1 MPKARILIVEDEGI
15 IAEDIQ
21 MSLQD
26 LGYEVSGIVT
36 RGKEAIRTA
45 AEQRPDLVLMD
56 VVLQGEMD
64 GIVAANEIHTL
75 LKIPIIYLTAY
86 SDDKML
92 ERAKNTEPFGYLIKP
107 FRDRELRSTIEMALY
122 KNELDNKLRESQEW
136 LAVTLNS
143 IGDGLIATDQQGLVT
158 FMNPVAEALTGWSS
172 NQAQGKPLEHV
183 FSAKEEKTGKSV
195 VGLTEGL
202 VALRGN
208 ASLTGKLLVT
218 KNGSTMPIEANAS
231 PIRGANDSVIG
242 IVLVFRDITQRK
254 KTEER
259 LRLLSEAV
267 AQSSEGIAV
276 LDLEG
281 KMLFVN
287 EAFAIMHGNSPE
299 EITGENI
306 SLLYPPGHMI
316 DVKERLQHIQTHG
329 TFSGEVC
336 HLRKDGSVFPGL
348 VHNSVLRDR
357 DGAVIAFIGAIR
369 DITDIKASQE
379 ALRAS
384 HEALE
389 AYSTS
394 LEAKVLERTR
404 ELENSRLEL
413 KKYSQSLEKTNE
425 ALKIIIEGVED
436 QKKEV
441 ERKISHNLSLSVK
454 PIIDQ
459 LKSHEL
465 PDTLKFLLSS
475 LEFSLTNIFSS
486 FGFNL
491 VKDGHLLTPREI
503 RICEMIRSGLSSKQ
517 IAKVI
522 GISPQTI
529 LVHRRN
535 IRRKLSLG
543 KSGQNLASF
552 LKANL

>member
-15 IAEDIQ
+15 IAEDLQ

-36 RGKEAIRTA
+36 RGKEAVRTA
-45 AEQRPDLVLMD
+45 AETRPDLVLMD

-64 GIVAANEIHTL
+64 GIEAANEIHTL

-122 KNELDNKLRESQEW
+122 KNELDNRLRESQEW

-143 IGDGLIATDQQGLVT
+143 IGDGLIATNQRGLVT
-158 FMNPVAEALTGWSS
+158 FMNPVAEALTGWSTGE
-172 NQAQGKPLEHV
+172 AQGRPLEDV
-183 FSAKEEKTGKSV
+183 FSVKEEKTGRSV
-195 VGLTEGL
+195 RGLTEGL

-231 PIRGANDSVIG
+231 PIKGVSDSVIG
-242 IVLVFRDITQRK
+242 MVLAFRDITQRT

-276 LDLEG
+276 LDLAG

-287 EAFAIMHGNSPE
+287 EAFAVMHGNSPE

-306 SLLYPPGHMI
+306 SLLYPPDQMI
-316 DVKERLQHIQTHG
+316 DVKERLQHIQTRG
-329 TFSGEVC
+329 TFSGEVW
-336 HLRKDGSVFPGL
+336 HLRKDGTVFPGL
-348 VHNSVLRDR
+348 VHNSALRNR
-357 DGAVIAFIGAIR
+357 DGAVIGFIGTIR
-369 DITDIKASQE
+369 DITDIKANQE

-394 LEAKVLERTR
+394 LEAKVAERTR

-465 PDTLKFLLSS
+465 PDTLSFLLSS

-491 VKDGHLLTPREI
+491 VKDGHLLTPRET

-517 IAKVI
+517 IAKVM

>member
-143 IGDGLIATDQQGLVT
+143 IGDGLIATNQQGLVT
-158 FMNPVAEALTGWSS
+158 FMNPVAEDLTGWSTD
-172 NQAQGKPLEHV
+172 QAQGKPLEDV

-281 KMLFVN
+281 EMLFVN
-287 EAFAIMHGNSPE
+287 EAFAVMHGNSPE
-299 EITGENI
+299 EITGKNI
-306 SLLYPPGHMI
+306 SLLYPPDHMI
-316 DVKERLQHIQTHG
+316 EVKERLQHIQTHG

-394 LEAKVLERTR
+394 LEAKVMERTR

-517 IAKVI
+517 IAKVM

>member
-1 MPKARILIVEDEGI
+1 
-15 IAEDIQ
+15 
-21 MSLQD
+21 
-26 LGYEVSGIVT
+26 
-36 RGKEAIRTA
+36 
-45 AEQRPDLVLMD
+45 
-56 VVLQGEMD
+56 
-64 GIVAANEIHTL
+64 
-75 LKIPIIYLTAY
+75 
-86 SDDKML
+86 
-92 ERAKNTEPFGYLIKP
+92 
-107 FRDRELRSTIEMALY
+107 
-122 KNELDNKLRESQEW
+122 
-136 LAVTLNS
+136 
-143 IGDGLIATDQQGLVT
+143 
-158 FMNPVAEALTGWSS
+158 
-172 NQAQGKPLEHV
+172 
-183 FSAKEEKTGKSV
+183 
-195 VGLTEGL
+195 
-202 VALRGN
+202 
-208 ASLTGKLLVT
+208 
-218 KNGSTMPIEANAS
+218 
-231 PIRGANDSVIG
+231 
-242 IVLVFRDITQRK
+242 
-254 KTEER
+254 
-259 LRLLSEAV
+259 
-267 AQSSEGIAV
+267 
-276 LDLEG
+276 
-281 KMLFVN
+281 MLFVN
-287 EAFAIMHGNSPE
+287 EAFAVMHGNSPE
-299 EITGENI
+299 EITGKNI
-306 SLLYPPGHMI
+306 SLLYPPDHMI

-357 DGAVIAFIGAIR
+357 DGTVIAFIGAIR

-394 LEAKVLERTR
+394 LEAKVMERTR

-425 ALKIIIEGVED
+425 ALKIIIEGVEG

-517 IAKVI
+517 IAKVM